1 MIDWFA
7 RHPNAANLLMAAIM
21 ILGLTAL
28 PGLQRE
34 TLPEI
39 KNDQV
44 EIRVVYKGATAEEAG
59 TPRPWSVSI
68 AANAA
73 SYLVGMTTLAIVV

>member
-7 RHPNAANLLMAAIM
+7 RHPTAANLLMASIM

-39 KNDQV
+39 QNDKV
-44 EIRVVYKGATAEEAG
+44 EVRVVYKGATADEVEDAVC
-59 TPRPWSVSI
+59 R
-68 AANAA
+68 
-73 SYLVGMTTLAIVV
+73 